1 MNAPHQPLVVI
12 AAVTTET
19 KDIVAEKVRDIGKT
33 WNARG
38 DRHENGNLR
47 EVVFTWMDA
56 EKWASWLKSM
66 YGIKAEP
73 GSDPAIIVA
82 DHAVCLSLLPCR
94 RKLIEGLSTAIV
106 LL

>member
-1 MNAPHQPLVVI
+1 MVI

-19 KDIVAEKVRDIGKT
+19 KDKVAEKVRDIGKT
-33 WNARG
+33 WNSRG
-38 DRHENGNLR
+38 DRHENGNSR
-47 EVVFTWMDA
+47 EVIFTWMDA

-73 GSDPAIIVA
+73 GSDPVIIVA
-82 DHAVCLSLLPCR
+82 DHAVCPSLLPCR
-94 RKLIEGLSTAIV
+94 RKLMKAYPTAIV